1 MGGQTSSL
9 ASTLKSPRHF
19 KADYPLIRE
28 ENEYEYE
35 RKTVALVRYRHHL
48 TFNHLLKSSEILL
61 SSLIFTPP
69 VRTKVGYKIARKTGI
84 KYLRLRITQCHHS
97 IRYLSTKLQDL
108 KEQLENKLTPE
119 HMRALEDAVE
129 TTSKATTVEISATHT
144 RKYNQLKGNNKASS
158 SNLVNKD
165 KWVNNISERTL
176 SPVEIA
182 ALMKGFFFFFFFL
195 TWKNLFYCK
204 THKITYILLTLLTG
218 RHSRLNIL
226 TIPYPTTQYNVL
238 IYYLHCYT

>member
-1 MGGQTSSL
+1 MLRNPRLQCSFGLAIQTTNGADVMKL
-9 ASTLKSPRHF
+9 AR
-19 KADYPLIRE
+19 
-28 ENEYEYE
+28 EYE

-48 TFNHLLKSSEILL
+48 TFNHLLKSSDLL
-61 SSLIFTPP
+61 PPSLIFTPP

-97 IRYLSTKLQDL
+97 IRHLSTKLKDL
-108 KEQLENKLTPE
+108 KEQLENKLTQE
-119 HMRALEDAVE
+119 HMHALEDAVE

-165 KWVNNISERTL
+165 KWVNNISKRTL

-182 ALMKGFFFFFFFL
+182 ALMKGFNFAITPKEVL
-195 TWKNLFYCK
+195 VS
-204 THKITYILLTLLTG
+204 KILSSIDTG
-218 RHSRLNIL
+218 IYSLSQTAKDTVRVGVTNIL
-226 TIPYPTTQYNVL
+226 RTCKNPL
-238 IYYLHCYT
+238 